1 MCCAVDCDSL
11 SSAPGSPASSSPEF
25 FLESASDVP
34 ESGVTYPHLRRQ
46 RRPHACPRPYLGAAP
61 LEGMVGVFKRDH
73 GVGDNEVGTVLV
85 GLGPR
90 C

>member
-1 MCCAVDCDSL
+1 M
-11 SSAPGSPASSSPEF
+11 
-25 FLESASDVP
+25 
-34 ESGVTYPHLRRQ
+34 TYPHLRRQ

-61 LEGMVGVFKRDH
+61 LDGMVGVFKRDH